1 MTVLLNFRRLHWE
14 LFPTHRVVTL
24 DMVDDVK
31 SILLQAAIG
40 KCLILTGIR
49 HLDNIYR
56 YRYGDLQNVNCDL
69 GHRTESKSDIHNWQ
83 NQM

>member
-1 MTVLLNFRRLHWE
+1 
-14 LFPTHRVVTL
+14 
-24 DMVDDVK
+24 MVDDVK
-31 SILLQAAIG
+31 SVLLQAAIG

-69 GHRTESKSDIHNWQ
+69 GHRTESKSDIHN
-83 NQM
+83 